1 MGTSSTIKFV
11 SVKYGKIQIYV
22 VIYQQFDGYPESVG
36 SELVKFVKSKRM
48 VNGYSDKYSE
58 FNGFGCMIAQYIASI
73 KDGAGNL
80 YILPADSTC
89 NAVYNYVLTYNE
101 DNESFTI
108 SCDEIK
114 NNEAIPIDDYESSLD
129 EYYKEINDED
139 EINDK

>member
-11 SVKYGKIQIYV
+11 SVKDGKIQLYV
-22 VIYQQFDGYPESVG
+22 IIYQQFDGHPESVG
-36 SELVKFVKSKRM
+36 SQLVKFVKSKKM
-48 VNGYSDKYSE
+48 VNGYNDKHSQ

-80 YILPADSTC
+80 YIYPTDSKC
-89 NAVYNYVLTYNE
+89 NALYNYVLTYNE
-101 DNESFTI
+101 DDKSFTI

-129 EYYKEINDED
+129 EYYKEINDE
-139 EINDK
+139 